1 MKKIYINDY
10 FKFYLVLYL
19 SIIIGFIL
27 SENSTGGAI
36 IDYLNQ
42 KKAVKD
48 FSNDFLNTLLN
59 YDKYSTRHSPVF
71 NIILSFFEK
80 TPLTDLIIIFFHLH
94 ISLTLPFI
102 FFLKIITYFI

>member
-48 FSNDFLNTLLN
+48 FSDDFLNTLLN

-71 NIILSFFEK
+71 NINLLNFK
-80 TPLTDLIIIFFHLH
+80 
-94 ISLTLPFI
+94 
-102 FFLKIITYFI
+102 